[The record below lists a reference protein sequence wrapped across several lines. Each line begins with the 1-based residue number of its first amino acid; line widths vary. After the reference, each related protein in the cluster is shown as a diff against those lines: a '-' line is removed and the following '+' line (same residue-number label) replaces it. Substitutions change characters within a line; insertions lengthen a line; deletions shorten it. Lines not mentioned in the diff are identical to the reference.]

1 MSKGFRSSLFG
12 FKKSDVIEY
21 IESANKQ
28 NAERNIDLEE
38 KIKDLELQIKNLNDD
53 ILAAKQENERLQN
66 IQGEYIQKYAEVEQ
80 LSEDIGKL
88 YISAQSTAKEIVEQ
102 ARIDKQAINQEIIE
116 NVADIEEM
124 NTSFG
129 NLKTDFDAC
138 MKLFSNA
145 IERLNSTFLLAKSKL
160 ANIEDAE

>member
-1 MSKGFRSSLFG
+1 MSKGFKSSLFG

-21 IESANKQ
+21 IENSNKQ
-28 NAERNIDLEE
+28 NAEKNIDLQQ
-38 KIKDLELQIKNLNDD
+38 KIKDLQLQIENLNND
-53 ILAAKQENERLQN
+53 ILAVKQENERLQN

-102 ARIDKQAINQEIIE
+102 AIIDKETINQEIIE

-129 NLKTDFDAC
+129 NVKTDFDAC
-138 MKLFSNA
+138 MKLFSNT

-160 ANIEDAE
+160 ETGEEAE